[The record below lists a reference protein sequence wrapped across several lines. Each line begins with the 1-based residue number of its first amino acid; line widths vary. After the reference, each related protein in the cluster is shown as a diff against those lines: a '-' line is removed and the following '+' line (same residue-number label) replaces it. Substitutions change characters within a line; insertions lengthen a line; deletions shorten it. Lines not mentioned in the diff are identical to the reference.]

1 MTDIIKENKVNLLF
15 EVTEAVTGI
24 NRKKIVGK
32 KRNAE
37 LILPRHIIGYM
48 LHKELEITMVESG
61 KLVGR
66 DHSTINHYVKNYED
80 NMKFYKSFR
89 EMYKLISESYWSQII
104 NADVKDLS
112 LELKQL
118 QNLIDKLNEK
128 KKQLLTITK

>member
-80 NMKFYKSFR
+80 NIKFYKSFR

>member
-66 DHSTINHYVKNYED
+66 DHSTINHYVKNYDD

>member
-15 EVTEAVTGI
+15 EVTETVTGI

>member
-128 KKQLLTITK
+128 KNNY

>member
-112 LELKQL
+112 LELKQ
-118 QNLIDKLNEK
+118 
-128 KKQLLTITK
+128 

>member
-128 KKQLLTITK
+128 KTIINNN

>member
-15 EVTEAVTGI
+15 EVTEAITGI

-66 DHSTINHYVKNYED
+66 DHSTINHYVKNYDD